1 MKKSWILM
9 VLTVPF
15 LTSCADD
22 TKVCVEGEAFCKSGD
37 GGEVVVVCKDGELIE
52 TTCGANYRCS
62 AEEKACVFATQCAN
76 SIQPTCEN
84 GRIKYCANN
93 IYVYTECE
101 NGCSTATNA
110 CNPISAGKGECTKGA
125 VRCNREGERE
135 ICDSAGM
142 WKAHPCCEEGDAE
155 CVLVCDSGACVSSI
169 KEGATRCASDRTY
182 EVFTD
187 GKWSEAQPCDAD
199 KPMCDESKGAC
210 VPAEVSYCGD
220 VEVELNDGSKVKLQD
235 YCDSEYGAGKTVGA
249 CEGSYYSCMR
259 VCDAS
264 KVGES
269 YQVCGTYQTTSGGE
283 ADFAGEGVCVDFYDG
298 EHYGVAEDQES
309 FKNCK
314 NACNEE
320 GTTCDEHGFAG
331 GGSGGGEVTY
341 CGDVDVEMSDGS
353 KKKLQEACD
362 EMYGKGNAVGVCV
375 GMNVTCLTAC
385 EASEVGKT
393 FKICD
398 TYQTTTGGEADFAGE
413 GKCSDVGKGHYGVI
427 EDDSTFKNC
436 KNACNAEGTD
446 CDDQG
451 YADGGDSGGD
461 GGDEVKYCGDV
472 DVEMSDGS
480 KMKLQ
485 EACDKMYGKG
495 NAVGVCVGLS
505 VTCFF
510 TCKASDV
517 GKTYPICDTYQ
528 TTSGGEAD
536 FAGEGKCSDVGEG
549 HYSIVEDDAS
559 FKACKNA
566 CNAEGTDC
574 DDQGFADGGDSGG
587 LYFYCGDQKYKGS
600 TIDQY
605 CATEGSG
612 LIGVCYESEGEVYFE
627 CAQTCTTAQ
636 VGNRIPACILTEGI
650 SFAYND
656 VCTKFDD
663 QHLAYVMDENS
674 IEMCSGSCNASNTA
688 CK

>member
-101 NGCSTATNA
+101 NGCSTATNV
-110 CNPISAGKGECTKGA
+110 CNPVSTGKGECTKGA

-331 GGSGGGEVTY
+331 GGSGGDGAYFYCGNEKYSESQTIDQYCATEGSGLIGVCYESEGKVYFECAQTCTTAQVGNKIPACISTEGGSFAYNDVCTKFDDQHLAYVMDENSVERCSGSCNADETACADGGSGGSGGEVT
-341 CGDVDVEMSDGS
+341 
-353 KKKLQEACD
+353 
-362 EMYGKGNAVGVCV
+362 
-375 GMNVTCLTAC
+375 
-385 EASEVGKT
+385 
-393 FKICD
+393 
-398 TYQTTTGGEADFAGE
+398 
-413 GKCSDVGKGHYGVI
+413 
-427 EDDSTFKNC
+427 
-436 KNACNAEGTD
+436 
-446 CDDQG
+446 
-451 YADGGDSGGD
+451 
-461 GGDEVKYCGDV
+461 YCGDV

-587 LYFYCGDQKYKGS
+587 DSGGLYFYCGDEKHPSGTQ

-605 CATEGSG
+605 CATKGSG
-612 LIGVCYESEGEVYFE
+612 LIGVCSEEGGKVYFE
-627 CAQTCTTAQ
+627 CAQSCSMSQLGEKATGGCMELSMGAFAWKNVCAKIDAQ
-636 VGNRIPACILTEGI
+636 HAA
-650 SFAYND
+650 F
-656 VCTKFDD
+656 
-663 QHLAYVMDENS
+663 VMDES
-674 IEMCSGSCNASNTA
+674 DIAMCSNGCNASETA

>member
-101 NGCSTATNA
+101 NGCSTATNV
-110 CNPISAGKGECTKGA
+110 CNPVSTGKGECTKGA

-182 EVFTD
+182 
-187 GKWSEAQPCDAD
+187 AQPCDAD

-375 GMNVTCLTAC
+375 G
-385 EASEVGKT
+385 
-393 FKICD
+393 
-398 TYQTTTGGEADFAGE
+398 
-413 GKCSDVGKGHYGVI
+413 
-427 EDDSTFKNC
+427 
-436 KNACNAEGTD
+436 
-446 CDDQG
+446 
-451 YADGGDSGGD
+451 
-461 GGDEVKYCGDV
+461 
-472 DVEMSDGS
+472 
-480 KMKLQ
+480 
-485 EACDKMYGKG
+485 
-495 NAVGVCVGLS
+495 LS

-587 LYFYCGDQKYKGS
+587 DSGGLYFYCGDEKHPSGTQ

-605 CATEGSG
+605 CATKGSG
-612 LIGVCYESEGEVYFE
+612 LIGVCSEEGGKVYFE
-627 CAQTCTTAQ
+627 CAQSCSMSQLGEKATGGCMELSMGAFAWKNVCAKIDAQ
-636 VGNRIPACILTEGI
+636 HAA
-650 SFAYND
+650 F
-656 VCTKFDD
+656 
-663 QHLAYVMDENS
+663 VMDES
-674 IEMCSGSCNASNTA
+674 DIAMCSNGCNASETA

>member
-1 MKKSWILM
+1 MLAAL
-9 VLTVPF
+9 VVPF
-15 LTSCADD
+15 FASCSDD
-22 TKVCVEGEAFCKSGD
+22 TSVCEEGAAFCKSSD
-37 GGEVVVVCKDGELIE
+37 GGGTVLVVCQDGEYVE
-52 TTCGANYRCS
+52 TACGEKYRCDDKS
-62 AEEKACVFATQCAN
+62 KSCVFAAECAN
-76 SIQPTCEN
+76 SMAPKCEN
-84 GRIKYCANN
+84 GRVVYCSNN
-93 IYVYTECE
+93 VITYTECE

-110 CNPISAGKGECTKGA
+110 CNPVSTGKGECTTGA

-155 CVLVCDSGACVSSI
+155 CVFVCDSGACVSSI

-331 GGSGGGEVTY
+331 GGSGG
-341 CGDVDVEMSDGS
+341 DG
-353 KKKLQEACD
+353 A
-362 EMYGKGNAVGVCV
+362 
-375 GMNVTCLTAC
+375 
-385 EASEVGKT
+385 
-393 FKICD
+393 
-398 TYQTTTGGEADFAGE
+398 
-413 GKCSDVGKGHYGVI
+413 
-427 EDDSTFKNC
+427 
-436 KNACNAEGTD
+436 
-446 CDDQG
+446 
-451 YADGGDSGGD
+451 
-461 GGDEVKYCGDV
+461 
-472 DVEMSDGS
+472 
-480 KMKLQ
+480 
-485 EACDKMYGKG
+485 
-495 NAVGVCVGLS
+495 
-505 VTCFF
+505 
-510 TCKASDV
+510 
-517 GKTYPICDTYQ
+517 
-528 TTSGGEAD
+528 
-536 FAGEGKCSDVGEG
+536 
-549 HYSIVEDDAS
+549 
-559 FKACKNA
+559 
-566 CNAEGTDC
+566 
-574 DDQGFADGGDSGG
+574 
-587 LYFYCGDQKYKGS
+587 YFYCGNEKYS
-600 TIDQY
+600 ESQTIDQY

-612 LIGVCYESEGEVYFE
+612 LIGVCSEYEGAVYFE

-636 VGNRIPACILTEGI
+636 VGNYEVRRSAFGLCHG
-650 SFAYND
+650 
-656 VCTKFDD
+656 
-663 QHLAYVMDENS
+663 
-674 IEMCSGSCNASNTA
+674 
-688 CK
+688 